1 MKIAKLI
8 IQFSIN
14 NPAKQLDPKYKQITT
29 KNLKNLLIKLSKFS
43 KRISSNNNNKNIIM
57 IKKDKEGLIQTRIIK
72 MKITIII
79 ILKISSKN
87 RDTKAMMAV
96 RKNFS
101 INTIQILKIMQIQII
116 NNNYNKIPIIIVKK
130 IIIIIIL

>member
-1 MKIAKLI
+1 
-8 IQFSIN
+8 
-14 NPAKQLDPKYKQITT
+14 
-29 KNLKNLLIKLSKFS
+29 
-43 KRISSNNNNKNIIM
+43 M

-101 INTIQILKIMQIQII
+101 INTI
-116 NNNYNKIPIIIVKK
+116 
-130 IIIIIIL
+130 